1 MFFKSCKSI
10 TFSHINSTN
19 FNNNFKDNF
28 MREKVNKKAP
38 KAKTLHI
45 SALEPNWKWIN
56 DSLILSRKKH
66 DAIPNFN
73 QHWSTIININNAVI
87 YVFSP
92 SFRLEAFSS
101 CFLMT
106 SFPSLSVTPL
116 VCNTAS
122 NLDYW
127 TVHKNSTSCYQLTS
141 KTFNCKTVNK
151 TFVDTVA

>member
-1 MFFKSCKSI
+1 MFFKSCKII
-10 TFSHINSTN
+10 TFSHLNSTN

-73 QHWSTIININNAVI
+73 QHWSTLININNAVI
-87 YVFSP
+87 YVFH
-92 SFRLEAFSS
+92 L
-101 CFLMT
+101 
-106 SFPSLSVTPL
+106 FPFGSVLKLFFDDFFYITFGYTISL
-116 VCNTAS
+116 
-122 NLDYW
+122 
-127 TVHKNSTSCYQLTS
+127 
-141 KTFNCKTVNK
+141 
-151 TFVDTVA
+151 

>member
-1 MFFKSCKSI
+1 MGIPKQLSMLAALTNFLMFFKSCKII

-38 KAKTLHI
+38 KAKTLNI

-73 QHWSTIININNAVI
+73 QHWSILININNAVI

-92 SFRLEAFSS
+92 FSVWERSQIVFWWLLLHHFRL
-101 CFLMT
+101 
-106 SFPSLSVTPL
+106 
-116 VCNTAS
+116 
-122 NLDYW
+122 
-127 TVHKNSTSCYQLTS
+127 HH
-141 KTFNCKTVNK
+141 
-151 TFVDTVA
+151 